1 MPSHAI
7 GTALQ
12 DPSAAGPAAPQ
23 RRLHD
28 WVSFPE
34 ARAYLGGLGVLV
46 IDPDTE
52 AGGRI
57 FISLTQVGANVR
69 LARRAVQGIRM
80 LDELHPDLIIVGTA
94 LPDAEP
100 VALIRQ
106 LRAAEVGK
114 TARLVALGARDRR
127 SERRRFLAACDGY
140 LARPVD
146 VRLFAQDLAR
156 ALRGTAS
163 APQAPPPGSLT

>member
-1 MPSHAI
+1 
-7 GTALQ
+7 
-12 DPSAAGPAAPQ
+12 
-23 RRLHD
+23 
-28 WVSFPE
+28 VSFPE
-34 ARAYLGGLGVLV
+34 ARACLAGLGVLV

-80 LDELHPDLIIVGTA
+80 VDELHPDLIIVGTA

-100 VALIRQ
+100 VALIKQ
-106 LRAAEVGK
+106 LKAAEGGAMAK
-114 TARLVALGARDRR
+114 PALVLALGARDRR
-127 SERRRFLAACDGY
+127 SERRRFLAVCDGY

-156 ALRGTAS
+156 ALRGSVGSWSSVAGAS
-163 APQAPPPGSLT
+163 GEPALG